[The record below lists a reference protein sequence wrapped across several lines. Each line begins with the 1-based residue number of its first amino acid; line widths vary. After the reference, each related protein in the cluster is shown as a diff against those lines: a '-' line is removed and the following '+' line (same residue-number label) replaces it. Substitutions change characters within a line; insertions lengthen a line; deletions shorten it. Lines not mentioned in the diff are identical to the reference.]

1 MTSKSPSNNSNTTLK
16 NEEIGIIYRKTER
29 LTLLILMVALPL
41 FGMVYLYDSSA
52 NLSWDLPQLPRFI
65 GGFLIGFSIAFLIGQ
80 YVVFHKKLKSTFG
93 VNELLEKVRIY
104 SEATNQRF
112 WFLFLV
118 SILATVGLLF
128 SQNPVY
134 TVIFAV
140 TLIFFSLAK
149 PSPDRMARLMKLKK
163 EDRELIREAS
173 RPKVN

>member
-1 MTSKSPSNNSNTTLK
+1 MNKDKILD

-41 FGMVYLYDSSA
+41 FGIVYLYDSSD
-52 NLSWDLPQLPRFI
+52 NLWWDLPQLPGFI
-65 GGFLIGFSIAFLIGQ
+65 NGFLIGFSIAILIGQ
-80 YVVFHKKLKSTFG
+80 YVIFHKKLKLTFIADD
-93 VNELLEKVRIY
+93 LLEKVRIY
-104 SEATNQRF
+104 SNATNHRYL
-112 WFLFLV
+112 FLFAV
-118 SILATVGLLF
+118 SILATIGLLF
-128 SQNPVY
+128 NQNPIY

>member
-1 MTSKSPSNNSNTTLK
+1 MD

-41 FGMVYLYDSSA
+41 FGVVYLYDSSG
-52 NLSWDLPQLPRFI
+52 NLNWDLPQLPGFVN
-65 GGFLIGFSIAFLIGQ
+65 GFLIGFSIACLIWQ
-80 YVVFHKKLKSTFG
+80 YVNFHKKLKQTFSSP
-93 VNELLEKVRIY
+93 ELLEKVRIY
-104 SEATNQRF
+104 SRATNQRYLY
-112 WFLFLV
+112 LFVV
-118 SILATVGLLF
+118 SIFATIGLLF
-128 SQNPVY
+128 NQNPVY

>member
-1 MTSKSPSNNSNTTLK
+1 LDH
-16 NEEIGIIYRKTER
+16 EEIGIIYRKTER
-29 LTLLILMVALPL
+29 LTLLLLMVALPL
-41 FGMVYLYDSSA
+41 FGMVYLYDSSP
-52 NLSWDLPQLPRFI
+52 NLSWDLPRLPGFI
-65 GGFLIGFSIAFLIGQ
+65 GGFLIGFSIGCLIWQ

-93 VNELLEKVRIY
+93 TPELLEKVRIY

-140 TLIFFSLAK
+140 TLVFFSLAK

>member
-1 MTSKSPSNNSNTTLK
+1 MNNSNITLDK
-16 NEEIGIIYRKTER
+16 EEIGIIYRKTER

-41 FGMVYLYDSSA
+41 FGIVYLYDSSG
-52 NLSWDLPQLPRFI
+52 NLFWDLPQLPDFVNGLLLGSGI
-65 GGFLIGFSIAFLIGQ
+65 GLLIAQ
-80 YVVFHKKLKSTFG
+80 YVIFHKKLKLTFAT
-93 VNELLEKVRIY
+93 EDLLEKVSIY
-104 SEATNQRF
+104 SQATNRRF
-112 WFLFLV
+112 WFLFFTSV
-118 SILATVGLLF
+118 IATIGLLF
-128 SQNPVY
+128 NQNPVY